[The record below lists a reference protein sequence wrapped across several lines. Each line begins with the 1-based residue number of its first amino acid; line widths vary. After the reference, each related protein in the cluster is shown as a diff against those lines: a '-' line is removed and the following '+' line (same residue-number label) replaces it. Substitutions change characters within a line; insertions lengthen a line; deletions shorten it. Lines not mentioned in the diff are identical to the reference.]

1 MHFKRIAGLLAAL
14 VFAFAVVACNGD
26 GDATEAP
33 AGSPAAATEA
43 PAE

>member
-1 MHFKRIAGLLAAL
+1 MQLKRIAGLLAAL

-26 GDATEAP
+26 SDATEAP
-33 AGSPAAATEA
+33 AGSPAAATDV